1 VDGMN
6 TVLAENGYYDFP
18 VIAPRWELVANDA
31 YGSSPA
37 MDALGDVIQLQ
48 HMTKKKAQGIDKL
61 ISPPVLA
68 DIQLQHKPTAL
79 LPNGVT
85 FVHGVNNVG
94 VKPIYTVN
102 PPLGDMTMDIRDI
115 QQRIREIFHNPLFNM
130 ISQLDTVRSATEIDA
145 RREEKLILLG
155 PVLERFENE
164 ALDPAIKRIFGI
176 MQRKGLI
183 PEPPEDLADKGIEIQ
198 YVSILSAA
206 QSAVGTI
213 STERWLALIGNL
225 VGIWPE
231 AAEVPDITEVLRDY
245 GRDVGVPAKLIRSKE
260 EIATAKAALAEQA
273 EANRGMEMVTAGAD
287 AAKTLASTPVGGG
300 ASALQQI
307 MGGVGGA

>member
-1 VDGMN
+1 
-6 TVLAENGYYDFP
+6 
-18 VIAPRWELVANDA
+18 
-31 YGSSPA
+31 
-37 MDALGDVIQLQ
+37 
-48 HMTKKKAQGIDKL
+48 
-61 ISPPVLA
+61 
-68 DIQLQHKPTAL
+68 

-183 PEPPEDLADKGIEIQ
+183 PEPPEDLAERNIEIQ